1 MTAHLELSCEN
12 CGKTFTTLDDLS
24 NHRKEDHNCD
34 DTFSTINTLN
44 EHTATKHQNSGYGG
58 GNLFDDIQV
67 HVMTMSTVEE
77 QQHPEE
83 STIMLSEYMNYEDA
97 SAS

>member
-24 NHRKEDHNCD
+24 NHRKEDHELSAQISTDIPLELLHYNCD

-44 EHTATKHQNSGYGG
+44 EHTATKHQNSCYGG

-67 HVMTMSTVEE
+67 HVMTMSTV
-77 QQHPEE
+77 
-83 STIMLSEYMNYEDA
+83 
-97 SAS
+97 